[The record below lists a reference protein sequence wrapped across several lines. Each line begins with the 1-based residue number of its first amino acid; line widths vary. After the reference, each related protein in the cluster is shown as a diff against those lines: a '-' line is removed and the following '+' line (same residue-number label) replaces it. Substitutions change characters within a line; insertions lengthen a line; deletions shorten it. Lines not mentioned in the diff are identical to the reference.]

1 MYPFKQA
8 LFIHTAPLVVA
19 ASLPFLQGS
28 ALRPQIPLLKLYGLV
43 VFETGRAFVCMITTV
58 LAALFMGLARVAL
71 FGKCAQTIFPHHTP
85 IPGLSLSLDN
95 GKASG
100 APTWTPATRLQTK
113 RKNVLCKYELFNAH
127 GTLPLNCM

>member
-28 ALRPQIPLLKLYGLV
+28 ALGPQIPLLKLYGLV

-58 LAALFMGLARVAL
+58 LTALFMGLARVAL
-71 FGKCAQTIFPHHTP
+71 FGKRAQTISQFITP
-85 IPGLSLSLDN
+85 FLDLVSLPTMNSTIRGVRVIWFLSLF
-95 GKASG
+95 
-100 APTWTPATRLQTK
+100 TRVHK
-113 RKNVLCKYELFNAH
+113 VDIII
-127 GTLPLNCM
+127 